1 MACSCGKKKSTTSKQ
16 VVKAPAKQK
25 PVTKGF
31 TSNKRVIRRTIR

>member
-1 MACSCGKKKSTTSKQ
+1 MSCSCGKKKLATSKQ

-25 PVTKGF
+25 PVTKGY